1 MTLAHDVTGD
11 GPAVLLIH
19 STATDRRMW
28 DPQVPVLAEAGYR
41 VVRCDMRGY
50 GDSPVPDRPHN
61 DAQDVVDLLDEL
73 AVERTA
79 LIAASGGGW
88 VGVEVAARRP
98 ERITALVL
106 LATAM
111 GGHQASDDLREFGQR
126 ENELLEDGDVAGATE
141 LNVDLWLGPYAGEE
155 VRAKVREMQ
164 RHAFEVQLAAAEEFE
179 PIEVEFDVSAI
190 TAPTLLISGSHDLT
204 DFREIADLLAG
215 RIPDAR
221 HLELD
226 WAGHLPSMERPDEL
240 NPLLLVF
247 LAGKRQHRV

>member
-28 DPQVPVLAEAGYR
+28 DPQVPALVRAGYR
-41 VVRCDMRGY
+41 VVRCDLRGF

-61 DAQDVVDLLDEL
+61 DAQDVIDLLDQL
-73 AVERTA
+73 GIGRTA

-88 VGVEVAARRP
+88 VGVEVAARWPARV
-98 ERITALVL
+98 TALVL
-106 LATAM
+106 LDTAM
-111 GGHQASDDLREFGQR
+111 GGHERSDELREFGQR

-141 LNVDLWLGPYAGEE
+141 LNVDLWLGPSAGDD
-155 VRAKVREMQ
+155 VRAQVREMQ

-179 PIEVEFDVSAI
+179 QIEVEFDVAAI
-190 TAPTLLISGSHDLT
+190 TAPTLLIAGRHDLA
-204 DFREIADLLAG
+204 DFREIAELLSE
-215 RIPDAR
+215 RIPGAR

-226 WAGHLPSMERPDEL
+226 WAGHLPSMEDPDAL

-247 LAGKRQHRV
+247 LTGSS